1 MEMSRKQFVLLLR
14 QHFGKSHVIEHAP
27 RRVEI
32 HVERDELEAV
42 CRWLKTEENARLM
55 TMVGT
60 DERPLG
66 AAFALYYV
74 YGVDRYQTVVTVS
87 VSIGEDDPT
96 FPSMAAEF
104 PALNWY
110 EREVN
115 DLLGLRA
122 VGHPDR
128 SPLVLKAGW
137 PTGEYP
143 LRKDYDREKTQVI
156 EDVPEE
162 VLEYEG
168 NEVVEVPVGPIH
180 AGIIEPGH
188 FRFGVLG
195 DNVLHLDARL
205 FYTHRGVEKM
215 TEGMTLEQGIL
226 AAERTCGVCALSHA
240 LAYAHAVEDAGH
252 VIVPKRA
259 RFLRTIFGELERIYN
274 HVGDVGN
281 ICAGF
286 GFAVGINHGSRLK
299 EKLLMLNE
307 EMTGSRYLR
316 GIVRVGGMRRDWTN
330 EELER
335 IVTVLNEVEA
345 EFDEITEILLSHEI
359 AVNRMATT
367 GILPLDKA
375 EALEVVGVGGRAS
388 GRRTDSRIGQPYDAY
403 AELPPQLITDEHGD
417 VMARITVRV
426 SEAKE
431 AMKLIREAVL
441 KLPAGDIYAPVGNIA
456 AGTFGIGWSESARG
470 ENCHFVMVGAE
481 NTVYRYRIRS
491 AAYSN
496 WPAVALAV
504 PGNIVPDFPLI
515 NKSFEL
521 CYACCDR

>member
-1 MEMSRKQFVLLLR
+1 MEMNRKQFVLVLR
-14 QHFGKSHVIEHAP
+14 QHFGKAHVSQVSD

-32 HVERDELEAV
+32 HVEREEMVEV
-42 CRWLKTEENARLM
+42 CRYLKTQEQARLL

-66 AAFALYYV
+66 ASFGLYYV
-74 YGVDRYQTVVTVS
+74 YSIDRYQLVVTVA
-87 VSIGEDDPT
+87 VMIPEDDPT
-96 FPSMAAEF
+96 FPSMAVEF

-137 PTGEYP
+137 PSDAYP
-143 LRKDYDREKTQVI
+143 LRKDYDREQKQPIV
-156 EDVPEE
+156 DVPED

-215 TEGMTLEQGIL
+215 MEGMTLDGSIL
-226 AAERTCGVCALSHA
+226 AAERTCGVCAFSHG
-240 LAYAHAVEDAGH
+240 LAYAHAIEDAAH
-252 VIVPKRA
+252 TVVPKRA
-259 RFLRTIFGELERIYN
+259 QYLRAIFGELERIYN

-286 GFAVGINHGSRLK
+286 GFAIGINHGARLK
-299 EKLLMLNE
+299 EKLLQLNE

-316 GIVRVGGMRRDWTN
+316 GVVRAGGMRRDWSE

-345 EFDEITEILLSHEI
+345 EFDEITDILLSHEI
-359 AVNRMATT
+359 ALNRMATT
-367 GILPLDKA
+367 GIVPLEKA

-388 GRRTDSRIGQPYDAY
+388 GRKTDSRIDQPYDAY
-403 AELPPQLITDEHGD
+403 AELRPQLITDEHGD
-417 VMARITVRV
+417 VLARISVRV
-426 SEAKE
+426 REAKE
-431 AMKLIREAVL
+431 AMNLVREAVL
-441 KLPAGDIYAPVGNIA
+441 KMPAGDIYAPVASIP
-456 AGTFGIGWSESARG
+456 AGTIGVGWAESARG
-470 ENCHFVMVGAE
+470 ENCHWIMIGE
-481 NTVYRYRIRS
+481 RNTIYRYRIRS

>member
-1 MEMSRKQFVLLLR
+1 MEMNRKQFVLVLR
-14 QHFGKSHVIEHAP
+14 QHFGKANVSRVSD

-32 HVERDELEAV
+32 RVAREGLVEV
-42 CRWLKTEENARLM
+42 CRYLKTVEDARLL
-55 TMVGT
+55 TMVAT
-60 DERPLG
+60 DERLLG
-66 AAFALYYV
+66 ASFGLYYV
-74 YGVDRYQTVVTVS
+74 YSIDRYRLVVTVA
-87 VSIGEDDPT
+87 VGIDENDPT

-115 DLLGLRA
+115 DMLGLRA
-122 VGHPDR
+122 LGHPDR

-137 PTGEYP
+137 PSDVYP
-143 LRKDYDREKTQVI
+143 LRKDYDREKKQPI
-156 EDVPEE
+156 ADVPED

-215 TEGMTLEQGIL
+215 MEGMTIEGGII
-226 AAERTCGVCALSHA
+226 AAERTCGVCAFSHA
-240 LAYAHAVEDAGH
+240 LSYAHAVEDAGN
-252 VIVPKRA
+252 VTVPKRA
-259 RFLRTIFGELERIYN
+259 AYLRVIFGELERIYN

-286 GFAVGINHGSRLK
+286 GFAVGINHGARLK
-299 EKLLMLNE
+299 EKLLQLNE

-316 GIVRVGGMRRDWTN
+316 GVVRAGGMRRDWSA

-335 IVTVLNEVEA
+335 IVTVLNEVEE
-345 EFDEITEILLSHEI
+345 EFDEITDILLSHEI
-359 AVNRMATT
+359 AINRMATT
-367 GILPLDKA
+367 GIVPLETA
-375 EALEVVGVGGRAS
+375 QALEVVGVGARAS
-388 GRRTDSRIGQPYDAY
+388 GRRTDSRIDQPYDAY
-403 AELPPQLITDEHGD
+403 AELRPQLIVDEHGD
-417 VMARITVRV
+417 VLARISVRV
-426 SEAKE
+426 REAKE
-431 AMKLIREAVL
+431 AMNLVREAVL
-441 KLPAGDIYAPVGNIA
+441 KIPVGDIYAPVGNIA
-456 AGTFGIGWSESARG
+456 VGTIGIGWSESARG
-470 ENCHFVMVGAE
+470 ENCHWIMVGE
-481 NTVYRYRIRS
+481 NNTIYRYRIRS
-491 AAYSN
+491 ASYSN